1 VRIGKPFLSV
11 EDADTV
17 RRVLY
22 LNGLRGPDIED
33 GVQEVEVRALERRP
47 DGVQSRRAWAC
58 VVASNLA
65 IDQLRWADTARRATP
80 AFAEL
85 PQKAGDPDIR
95 EAVRTGL
102 MGLDATHRATVV
114 LRYYADLSIGEI
126 ASAMHVPKGTV
137 KSRLHHAMS
146 RLRVLLPEGS
156 LR

>member
-1 VRIGKPFLSV
+1 MSV

-33 GVQEVEVRALERRP
+33 GVQEVEVRALERLP
-47 DGVQSRRAWAC
+47 DAVRSRRAWAC
-58 VVASNLA
+58 VVASNWA
-65 IDQLRWADTARRATP
+65 IDQLRRVDTARRVAPVLAQPTP
-80 AFAEL
+80 D
-85 PQKAGDPDIR
+85 AGDPDLR
-95 EAVRTGL
+95 GAVRTGL

-114 LRYYADLSIGEI
+114 LRYYADLSMGEI
-126 ASAMHVPKGTV
+126 ASAMHVPEGTV

-146 RLRVLLPEGS
+146 KLRILLPEKS